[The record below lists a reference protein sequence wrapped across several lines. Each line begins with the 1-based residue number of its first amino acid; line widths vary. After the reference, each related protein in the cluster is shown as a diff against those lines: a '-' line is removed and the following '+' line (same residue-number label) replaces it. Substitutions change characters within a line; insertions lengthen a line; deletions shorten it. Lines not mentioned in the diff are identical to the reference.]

1 MKRCFSILICFGL
14 SFVSYSQSYWQQEV
28 HYQMDIDFNTKNH
41 QFDGLQEL
49 TYINHSPDTL
59 NKVFYHLYFNAFQP
73 GSMMD
78 VRSRTIVDPD
88 RRVGDRI
95 SKLSQSEMGIQQVL
109 SLKQNKS
116 ELDFNIEGTILNV
129 NLNEPIFPGDTV
141 QFDMEFKTQVPIQI
155 RRSGRMNKEE
165 LTIPCLNGT
174 QNYASMIKTVGT
186 LILMWAESF
195 MGFGVLLMC
204 IFIWIPNYTIAATG
218 ILQNPDEIGHGYS
231 DVILPPTNKLNW
243 HFKAENVHDFV
254 WAADPDYAHEIIINE
269 DGPDFHLFYQ
279 KGEKTKHW
287 EDLGEYMIKTF
298 KYADEHFGKYPYPH
312 YSIIQGGDGGM
323 EYPMATLITGHR
335 TLKSLVGV
343 SVHEAMHSWYQGLLA
358 SNEALFAWMDEGFTC
373 YASNRIEKEL
383 FPEDFPDPHAGS
395 YKGIRIATSDYEEPL
410 CTHADHFDTNWAYGT
425 ASYSKGVVILDQLSH
440 IVGQK
445 VIDKSLKR
453 YFDEWAYKHPNAS
466 DFKRIVEKESGIELD
481 WYFEY
486 FVNTTKTIDYSI
498 YEIIG
503 DKKGTQILLK
513 KGEMPMPIEFNIV
526 LQNGTVSTYYIP
538 TVLMRGEKE
547 VELNTKIL
555 SDWAWTNPYYSIRLD
570 QAPSAIKEIQLHT
583 TEHIADIEPL
593 NDKVKMPD
601 NWDWNKYKL
610 RLNLLEKKK
619 KVQLKNLLKL
629 KIELLLKEKATVGGF

>member
-14 SFVSYSQSYWQQEV
+14 SFVSYSQSYWQQEA

-49 TYINHSPDTL
+49 TFINHSPDTL

-141 QFDMEFKTQVPIQI
+141 QFDMEFKTQVPLQI
-155 RRSGRMNKEE
+155 RRSGRMNKEG
-165 LTIPCLNGT
+165 ID
-174 QNYASMIKTVGT
+174 YSMSQWYPKLCEYDKDGWHANPYVGREFYG
-186 LILMWAESF
+186 IWGSF
-195 MGFGVLLMC
+195 DVRIHMDA
-204 IFIWIPNYTIAATG
+204 NYTIAATG
-218 ILQNPDEIGHGYS
+218 ILQNPNEIGHGYA
-231 DVILPPTNKLNW
+231 DIELQNPPEKLTW

-254 WAADPDYAHEIIINE
+254 WAADPDYTHEIVINE
-269 DGPDFHLFYQ
+269 DGPNFHLFYQ

-287 EDLGEYMIKTF
+287 DDLGEYMIKTF

-335 TLKSLVGV
+335 SLKSLVGV

-383 FPEDFPDPHAGS
+383 FPEKFSNPHAGS
-395 YKGIRIATSDYEEPL
+395 FKGYKRIATSDYEEPL

-503 DKKGTQILLK
+503 DEKGTQILLK
-513 KGEMPMPIEFNIV
+513 KGEMPMPVEFNIV
-526 LQNGTVSTYYIP
+526 LQNGAISKYYIP
-538 TVLMRGEKE
+538 TVLMRGEKD
-547 VELNTKIL
+547 VEPTINVLP
-555 SDWAWTNPYYSIRLD
+555 DWAWTNPYYSIRLD
-570 QAPSAIKEIQLHT
+570 QAPSEIKEIQLHT
-583 TEHIADIEPL
+583 TGHIADIEPL
-593 NDKVKMPD
+593 NDKIQMPD

-610 RLNLLEKKK
+610 RLNLIEKKK
-619 KVQLKNLLKL
+619 KGTIKKFV
-629 KIELLLKEKATVGGF
+629 KIKK

>member
-14 SFVSYSQSYWQQEV
+14 SFVSYSQSYWQQEA

-49 TYINHSPDTL
+49 TFINHSPDTL

-109 SLKQNKS
+109 SLKQNNS
-116 ELDFNIEGTILNV
+116 ELDFNIEGTILDV

-141 QFDMEFKTQVPIQI
+141 QFDMEFKTQVPLQI
-155 RRSGRMNKEE
+155 RRSGRMNKEG
-165 LTIPCLNGT
+165 ID
-174 QNYASMIKTVGT
+174 YSMSQWYPKLCEYDKDGWHANPYVGREFYG
-186 LILMWAESF
+186 IWGSF
-195 MGFGVLLMC
+195 DVRIHMDA
-204 IFIWIPNYTIAATG
+204 NYTIAATG
-218 ILQNPDEIGHGYS
+218 ILQNPDEIGHGYT
-231 DVILPPTNKLNW
+231 DIDLQNPPEKLTW
-243 HFKAENVHDFV
+243 KFKAENVHDFV
-254 WAADPDYAHEIIINE
+254 WAADPDYTHEIVINE
-269 DGPDFHLFYQ
+269 DGPNFHLFYQ

-383 FPEDFPDPHAGS
+383 FPEDFSDPHAGS
-395 YKGIRIATSDYEEPL
+395 YKGYKRIATSDYEEPL
-410 CTHADHFDTNWAYGT
+410 CTHADHFETNWAYGT

-498 YEIIG
+498 HEIIG
-503 DKKGTQILLK
+503 DEKGTQILLK
-513 KGEMPMPIEFNIV
+513 KGEMPMPVEFNIV
-526 LQNGTVSTYYIP
+526 LQNGTISKYYIP
-538 TVLMRGEKE
+538 TVLMRGEKDIE
-547 VELNTKIL
+547 PSINVLP
-555 SDWAWTNPYYSIRLD
+555 DWAWTNLYYSIRLD
-570 QAPSAIKEIQLHT
+570 QVPSEIKKIQLHT
-583 TEHIADIEPL
+583 TGHIADIEPL
-593 NDKVKMPD
+593 NDIIQLPD

-610 RLNLLEKKK
+610 RLNLIEKKK
-619 KVQLKNLLKL
+619 KGTIKKFV
-629 KIELLLKEKATVGGF
+629 KIKK

>member
-14 SFVSYSQSYWQQEV
+14 SFVSYSQSYWQQEA

-49 TYINHSPDTL
+49 TFINHSPDTL

-78 VRSRTIVDPD
+78 VRSRTIADPD

-141 QFDMEFKTQVPIQI
+141 QFDMEFKTQVPLQI
-155 RRSGRMNKEE
+155 RRSGRMNKEG
-165 LTIPCLNGT
+165 ID
-174 QNYASMIKTVGT
+174 YSMSQWYPKLCEYDKDGWHANPYVGREFYG
-186 LILMWAESF
+186 IWGSF
-195 MGFGVLLMC
+195 DVRIHMDA
-204 IFIWIPNYTIAATG
+204 NYTIAATG
-218 ILQNPDEIGHGYS
+218 ILQNPDEIGHGYA
-231 DVILPPTNKLNW
+231 DINLQNPPEKLTW
-243 HFKAENVHDFV
+243 KFKAENVHDFV
-254 WAADPDYAHEIIINE
+254 WAADPDYTHEIVINE
-269 DGPDFHLFYQ
+269 DGPNFHLFYQ

-383 FPEDFPDPHAGS
+383 FPEDFSDPHAGS
-395 YKGIRIATSDYEEPL
+395 YKGYKRIATSDYEEPL

-425 ASYSKGVVILDQLSH
+425 ASYSKGVVILDQLCH

-498 YEIIG
+498 HEIMG
-503 DKKGTQILLK
+503 DEKGTQILLK
-513 KGEMPMPIEFNIV
+513 KGEMPMPVEFNIV
-526 LQNGTVSTYYIP
+526 LQNGTVSKYYIP

-570 QAPSAIKEIQLHT
+570 QAPSEIKEIQLHT
-583 TEHIADIEPL
+583 TGHIADIEPL
-593 NDKVKMPD
+593 NDKIQMPD

-610 RLNLLEKKK
+610 RLDLLEKKK
-619 KVQLKNLLKL
+619 KGTIKKFV
-629 KIELLLKEKATVGGF
+629 KIKK

>member
-14 SFVSYSQSYWQQEV
+14 SFVSYSQSYWQQEA

-49 TYINHSPDTL
+49 TFINHSPDTL

-109 SLKQNKS
+109 SLKQNKL

-141 QFDMEFKTQVPIQI
+141 QFDMEFKTQVPLQI
-155 RRSGRMNKEE
+155 RRSGRMNKEGIDYSMSQWYPKLCE
-165 LTIPCLNGT
+165 YDKDGWHANPYVGREFYGICGSFDVRIDMD
-174 QNYASMIKTVGT
+174 AS
-186 LILMWAESF
+186 
-195 MGFGVLLMC
+195 
-204 IFIWIPNYTIAATG
+204 YTIAATG
-218 ILQNPDEIGHGYS
+218 ILQNPDEIGHGYT
-231 DVILPPTNKLNW
+231 DIELQNPPEKLTW
-243 HFKAENVHDFV
+243 KFKAENVHDFV
-254 WAADPDYAHEIIINE
+254 WAADPDYTHEIVINE
-269 DGPDFHLFYQ
+269 DGPNFHLFYQ

-287 EDLGEYMIKTF
+287 EDLGEFMIKTF

-383 FPEDFPDPHAGS
+383 FPEDFSDPHAGS
-395 YKGIRIATSDYEEPL
+395 YRGYKRIATSDYEEPL
-410 CTHADHFDTNWAYGT
+410 CTHADHFNTNWAYGT

-503 DKKGTQILLK
+503 DEKGTQILLK
-513 KGEMPMPIEFNIV
+513 KGEMPMPVEFNIV
-526 LQNGTVSTYYIP
+526 LQNGTVSKYYIP

-570 QAPSAIKEIQLHT
+570 QAPSEIKEIQLHT
-583 TEHIADIEPL
+583 TGHIADIEPL
-593 NDKVKMPD
+593 NDRVKIPD
-601 NWDWNKYKL
+601 NWNWKKYKL
-610 RLNLLEKKK
+610 RLNLFEKKK
-619 KVQLKNLLKL
+619 KG
-629 KIELLLKEKATVGGF
+629 KIKKFVKIKK

>member
-14 SFVSYSQSYWQQEV
+14 SFVSYSQSYWQQEA
-28 HYQMDIDFNTKNH
+28 HYQMEIDFNTKNH

-49 TYINHSPDTL
+49 TFINHSPDTL

-109 SLKQNKS
+109 SLKQNNS
-116 ELDFNIEGTILNV
+116 ELDFNIEGTILDV

-141 QFDMEFKTQVPIQI
+141 QFDMEFKTQVPLQI
-155 RRSGRMNKEE
+155 RRSGRMNKEG
-165 LTIPCLNGT
+165 ID
-174 QNYASMIKTVGT
+174 YSMSQWYPKLCEYDKDGWHANPYVGREFYG
-186 LILMWAESF
+186 IWGSF
-195 MGFGVLLMC
+195 DVRIHMDA
-204 IFIWIPNYTIAATG
+204 NYTIAATG
-218 ILQNPDEIGHGYS
+218 ILQNPDEIGHGYT
-231 DVILPPTNKLNW
+231 DIDLQNPPEKLTW
-243 HFKAENVHDFV
+243 KFKAENVHDFV
-254 WAADPDYAHEIIINE
+254 WAADPDYTHEIVINE
-269 DGPDFHLFYQ
+269 DGPNFHLFYQ

-323 EYPMATLITGHR
+323 EYPMATLITGNR

-383 FPEDFPDPHAGS
+383 FPEDFSDPHAGS
-395 YKGIRIATSDYEEPL
+395 YAGYKRIATSDYEEPL
-410 CTHADHFDTNWAYGT
+410 CTHADHFETNWAYGT

-498 YEIIG
+498 HEITG
-503 DKKGTQILLK
+503 DEKGTQILLK
-513 KGEMPMPIEFNIV
+513 KGEMPMPVEFNIV
-526 LQNGTVSTYYIP
+526 LQNGTVSKYYIP

-570 QAPSAIKEIQLHT
+570 QAPSEIKEIQLHT
-583 TEHIADIEPL
+583 TGHIADIEPL
-593 NDKVKMPD
+593 NDKIQMPD

-610 RLNLLEKKK
+610 RLDLLEKKK
-619 KVQLKNLLKL
+619 KGTIKKFV
-629 KIELLLKEKATVGGF
+629 KIKK

>member
-14 SFVSYSQSYWQQEV
+14 SFVSYSQSYWQQEA
-28 HYQMDIDFNTKNH
+28 HYKMDIDFNTKNH

-49 TYINHSPDTL
+49 TFINHSPDTL

-141 QFDMEFKTQVPIQI
+141 QFNMEFKTQVPLQI
-155 RRSGRMNKEE
+155 RRSGRMNKEG
-165 LTIPCLNGT
+165 ID
-174 QNYASMIKTVGT
+174 YSMSQWYPKLCEYDKDGWHANPYVGREFYG
-186 LILMWAESF
+186 IWGSF
-195 MGFGVLLMC
+195 DVRIHMDA
-204 IFIWIPNYTIAATG
+204 NYTIAATG
-218 ILQNPDEIGHGYS
+218 ILQNPDEIGHGYAN
-231 DVILPPTNKLNW
+231 IELQNPPEKHTW

-254 WAADPDYAHEIIINE
+254 WAADPDYTHEIVINE
-269 DGPDFHLFYQ
+269 NGPNFHLFYQ
-279 KGEKTKHW
+279 KGKKTKHW
-287 EDLGEYMIKTF
+287 EDLGKYMIKTF
-298 KYADEHFGKYPYPH
+298 KYADDHFGKYPYPH

-335 TLKSLVGV
+335 SLKSLVGV

-383 FPEDFPDPHAGS
+383 FPEDFSDPHADS
-395 YKGIRIATSDYEEPL
+395 YKGYKKIATSDYEEPL

-498 YEIIG
+498 HEIMG
-503 DKKGTQILLK
+503 DEKGTQILLK
-513 KGEMPMPIEFNIV
+513 KGEMPMPVEFNIV
-526 LQNGTVSTYYIP
+526 LQNGTISKYYIP
-538 TVLMRGEKE
+538 TVLMRGEKDIE
-547 VELNTKIL
+547 PSINVL
-555 SDWAWTNPYYSIRLD
+555 SDWAWTNLYYSIRLD
-570 QAPSAIKEIQLHT
+570 QVPSEIKKIQLHT
-583 TEHIADIEPL
+583 TGHIADIEPL
-593 NDKVKMPD
+593 NDIVQMPD

-610 RLNLLEKKK
+610 RLNLIEKKK
-619 KVQLKNLLKL
+619 KGTIKKFV
-629 KIELLLKEKATVGGF
+629 KIKK

>member
-14 SFVSYSQSYWQQEV
+14 SFVSYSQSYWQQEA

-49 TYINHSPDTL
+49 TFINHSPDTL

-95 SKLSQSEMGIQQVL
+95 SKLSQSETGIQEVL

-141 QFDMEFKTQVPIQI
+141 QFDMEFKTQIPLQI
-155 RRSGRMNKEE
+155 RRSGRMNKEG
-165 LTIPCLNGT
+165 ID
-174 QNYASMIKTVGT
+174 YSMSQWYPKLCEYDKDGWHANPYVGREFYG
-186 LILMWAESF
+186 IWGSF
-195 MGFGVLLMC
+195 DVRIHMDA
-204 IFIWIPNYTIAATG
+204 NYTIAATG
-218 ILQNPDEIGHGYS
+218 ILQNPDEIGHGYA
-231 DVILPPTNKLNW
+231 NKELQNTPEKLTW

-254 WAADPDYAHEIIINE
+254 WAADPDYTHEIVINE
-269 DGPDFHLFYQ
+269 DGPNFHLFYQ

-298 KYADEHFGKYPYPH
+298 KYADKHFGKYPYPH

-335 TLKSLVGV
+335 SLKSLVGV

-383 FPEDFPDPHAGS
+383 FPKDFSDPHAGS
-395 YKGIRIATSDYEEPL
+395 FKGYKRIATSDYEEPL

-453 YFDEWAYKHPNAS
+453 YFDEWAYKHPNAG

-498 YEIIG
+498 YEIMG
-503 DKKGTQILLK
+503 DEKGTQILLK
-513 KGEMPMPIEFNIV
+513 KGEMPMPVEFNIV
-526 LQNGTVSTYYIP
+526 LQNGTVSKYYIP

-570 QAPSAIKEIQLHT
+570 QAPSEIKGIQLHT
-583 TEHIADIEPL
+583 TGHIADIEPL
-593 NDKVKMPD
+593 NDRVKMPD

-619 KVQLKNLLKL
+619 KGTIKKFV
-629 KIELLLKEKATVGGF
+629 KIKK

>member
-1 MKRCFSILICFGL
+1 MKSCFSILLCLSL
-14 SFVSYSQSYWQQEV
+14 SFISYSQSYWQQEA
-28 HYQMDIDFNTKNH
+28 HYKMDIDFNTDNH
-41 QFDGLQEL
+41 QFDGKQEL

-78 VRSRTIVDPD
+78 IRSRTIVDPD

-95 SKLSQSEMGIQQVL
+95 SKLSQNEMGIQEII
-109 SLKQNKS
+109 SLKQNDS
-116 ELDFNIEGTILNV
+116 NLDFNVEGTILNV
-129 NLNEPIFPGDTV
+129 TLNEILLPGDTV
-141 QFDMEFKTQVPIQI
+141 KFNMEFKTQVPLQI
-155 RRSGRMNKEE
+155 RRSGRMNKEG
-165 LTIPCLNGT
+165 ID
-174 QNYASMIKTVGT
+174 YSMSQWYPKLCEYDKDGWHANPYVGREFYG
-186 LILMWAESF
+186 IWGSF
-195 MGFGVLLMC
+195 DVRIHMDT
-204 IFIWIPNYTIAATG
+204 NYTIAATG
-218 ILQNPDEIGHGYS
+218 VLQNPDEIGHGYV
-231 DVILPPTNKLNW
+231 DIELQNPPEKLTWN
-243 HFKAENVHDFV
+243 FKAENVHDFV
-254 WAADPDYAHEIIINE
+254 WAADPDYTHEIIVNKT
-269 DGPDFHLFYQ
+269 GPDFHLFYQ

-287 EDLGEYMIKTF
+287 DKLGEYMIKTF
-298 KYADEHFGKYPYPH
+298 NYADEHFGKYPYPH

-335 TLKSLVGV
+335 SLKSLVGV

-383 FPEDFPDPHAGS
+383 FPEDFSDPHVGS
-395 YKGIRIATSDYEEPL
+395 YKGYKRIATSDYEEPL

-453 YFDEWAYKHPNAS
+453 YFDEWSYKHPSAS

-498 YEIIG
+498 HEIMG
-503 DKKGTQILLK
+503 DEKGTQIILK
-513 KGEMPMPIEFNIV
+513 KGEMPMPVEFNIV
-526 LQNGTVSTYYIP
+526 LQNGTVSKYYIP

-555 SDWAWTNPYYSIRLD
+555 SDWAWTNQYYSIRLD
-570 QAPSAIKEIQLHT
+570 QAPSEIKEIQLHT
-583 TEHIADIEPL
+583 TGHIADIEPL
-593 NDKVKMPD
+593 NDRVKMPD
-601 NWDWNKYKL
+601 NWSWDKYKL
-610 RLNLLEKKK
+610 RLKIIEKKK
-619 KVQLKNLLKL
+619 KG
-629 KIELLLKEKATVGGF
+629 KIKKFVKIKK

>member
-14 SFVSYSQSYWQQEV
+14 SFVSYSQSYWQQEA

-49 TYINHSPDTL
+49 IFINHSPDTL

-95 SKLSQSEMGIQQVL
+95 SKLNQSEMGIQQVL

-141 QFDMEFKTQVPIQI
+141 QFDMEFKTQVPLQI
-155 RRSGRMNKEE
+155 RRSGRMNQEG
-165 LTIPCLNGT
+165 ID
-174 QNYASMIKTVGT
+174 YSMSQWYPKLCEYDEDGWHANPYVGREFYGIWGSFDVR
-186 LILMWAESF
+186 ILMDA
-195 MGFGVLLMC
+195 
-204 IFIWIPNYTIAATG
+204 NYTIAATG
-218 ILQNPDEIGHGYS
+218 ILQNPDEVGHGY
-231 DVILPPTNKLNW
+231 TNIELQNSPEKLTW

-254 WAADPDYAHEIIINE
+254 WAADPDYTHEIVINE
-269 DGPDFHLFYQ
+269 DGPNFHLFFQ
-279 KGEKTKHW
+279 KGEKTKNW
-287 EDLGEYMIKTF
+287 KDLGEYMIKTF

-383 FPEDFPDPHAGS
+383 FSEDFSDPHAGS
-395 YKGIRIATSDYEEPL
+395 YKGYKRIATSDYEEPL

-425 ASYSKGVVILDQLSH
+425 ASYSKGVLVLDQLSH

-486 FVNTTKTIDYSI
+486 FINTTKTIDYSI

-503 DKKGTQILLK
+503 DENGTQIVMK
-513 KGEMPMPIEFNIV
+513 KGEMPMPLEFNIV
-526 LQNGTVSTYYIP
+526 LQNGTVSKYYIP

-547 VELNTKIL
+547 VDLDTKIL
-555 SDWAWTNPYYSIRLD
+555 PDWAWTNPYYSIRLN
-570 QAPSAIKEIQLHT
+570 QAPTEIKEIQLHT
-583 TEHIADIEPL
+583 TGHIADIEPL
-593 NDKVKMPD
+593 NDSVKIPD
-601 NWDWNKYKL
+601 NWHWNKYKL
-610 RLNLLEKKK
+610 RLKLLEKKK
-619 KVQLKNLLKL
+619 KRTIKKFV
-629 KIELLLKEKATVGGF
+629 KIKK